1 MKKLLLTS
9 CTYSLKGESV
19 LMTTNH
25 LVAVKSHKEADL
37 NDDLVKA
44 TEATRSHYEKCYPNT
59 DINSIIAYETINA
72 TKDCDCIPKPD
83 LRCKED

>member
-1 MKKLLLTS
+1 MKKLFLTS
-9 CTYSLKGESV
+9 CTYTLKGESEV
-19 LMTTNH
+19 MRTNH

-44 TEATRSHYEKCYPNT
+44 TEATKEHYERCYPNT
-59 DINSIIAYETINA
+59 DIKSIIAYETINA
-72 TKDCDCIPKPD
+72 TNDCIQKPD